1 MSTTILRLIFTL
13 VLATAICSCQS
24 YDASRIP
31 QASTPSDTDLMI
43 KGVND
48 PLEPVNRASFA
59 LNTVLFKTI
68 IYPAMKGYRWLV
80 PESGRAHITHF
91 HQNLTYPVRLVNNS
105 LQWQWNESWIE
116 TKRFGIN
123 STIGIL
129 GFNDPASTKYG
140 LRPSKEDLGQTFG
153 KWGWNSQA
161 YLFIPILGPS
171 SERDALGMLGDSFL
185 KPTYYLDSPYNF
197 VSEGFLTFNDMTAYA
212 DTINDVL
219 LQNYDPYQLTRLL
232 YGASREAAVNNYT
245 HRNEKDDSAEVQTL
259 RAIFAAPQSK
269 TFKSRSIDQ
278 SARIEGWRQELP
290 YSIWLQEEPAPLM
303 IQLPGLGSHRK
314 SNMDLALAELAYNE
328 GYNVLIFSNTFN
340 WEFMASAPQ
349 GYAPGYVETDKEM
362 LRIAYQGIMA
372 DLDAD
377 YGAEHFLNRSLI
389 GMSMGAWYTLN
400 LAADLNARGVS
411 HLVDHCIA
419 INPPLNLIQGIA
431 ALDDLYRTPYQN
443 GDMVEAQAIIDSAL
457 AKAFISRQ
465 MGLQP
470 TAELPFTNAEASY
483 LIGLNFRLTL
493 HEAIIAG
500 AFDQELNIFGS
511 KGALYRDMSGLSFDD
526 YYTKIAFPVN
536 QRQGASLKDIEH
548 SIDLKNRERD
558 LKKVKHLH
566 LILSEND
573 FLLNERDLNW
583 FKANFAANTTLFD
596 QGGHLGELWRPE
608 LQQAIQAEI
617 KLKD

>member
-1 MSTTILRLIFTL
+1 
-13 VLATAICSCQS
+13 
-24 YDASRIP
+24 
-31 QASTPSDTDLMI
+31 
-43 KGVND
+43 
-48 PLEPVNRASFA
+48 
-59 LNTVLFKTI
+59 
-68 IYPAMKGYRWLV
+68 
-80 PESGRAHITHF
+80 
-91 HQNLTYPVRLVNNS
+91 
-105 LQWQWNESWIE
+105 
-116 TKRFGIN
+116 
-123 STIGIL
+123 
-129 GFNDPASTKYG
+129 
-140 LRPSKEDLGQTFG
+140 
-153 KWGWNSQA
+153 
-161 YLFIPILGPS
+161 
-171 SERDALGMLGDSFL
+171 
-185 KPTYYLDSPYNF
+185 
-197 VSEGFLTFNDMTAYA
+197 
-212 DTINDVL
+212 
-219 LQNYDPYQLTRLL
+219 
-232 YGASREAAVNNYT
+232 
-245 HRNEKDDSAEVQTL
+245 
-259 RAIFAAPQSK
+259 
-269 TFKSRSIDQ
+269 
-278 SARIEGWRQELP
+278 
-290 YSIWLQEEPAPLM
+290 
-303 IQLPGLGSHRK
+303 
-314 SNMDLALAELAYNE
+314 
-328 GYNVLIFSNTFN
+328 
-340 WEFMASAPQ
+340 
-349 GYAPGYVETDKEM
+349 
-362 LRIAYQGIMA
+362 MA

>member
-13 VLATAICSCQS
+13 MLATAICSCQS

-31 QASTPSDTDLMI
+31 QASTPSDTDLML

-91 HQNLTYPVRLVNNS
+91 HHNLTYPVRLVNNS

-185 KPTYYLDSPYNF
+185 KPTHYLDSPYNF

-232 YGASREAAVNNYT
+232 YGASRAAAVNNYT

-259 RAIFAAPQSK
+259 RAIFAAPKSK
-269 TFKSRSIDQ
+269 TFKRRSIDQ
-278 SARIEGWRQELP
+278 SAKIEGWRQELP

-431 ALDDLYRTPYQN
+431 ALDNLYRTPYQN

-548 SIDLKNRERD
+548 SIDLRNRERD

-583 FKANFAANTTLFD
+583 FKTNFAANTTLFE

-617 KLKD
+617 KLQD